1 MENIAGKVAFVTGG
15 ASGLGL
21 AMVQSFTAAGMK
33 VVIADVEEAAL
44 EQARILFADTNAEV
58 ICMQVDVT
66 DRDAMARAREETL
79 AAFGK
84 VHVVCNNA
92 GVARNGNLA
101 DMTYQDW
108 DWVMKVNVDGVING
122 VVTFVNDMKSH
133 GEGGHFV
140 NTASIAGQY
149 GMQGLG
155 VYCAGKFA
163 VVGLSESLRL
173 DLAADGIGVSVLCP
187 GVVETRI
194 GESERNRPDQYGGS
208 TAPAMVQREGT
219 APVDLRVMQPGDIG
233 DMVLHAV
240 QNDRFY
246 ILSHEEFQVPV
257 QKRAQ
262 ELADEFAYWKNYC
275 DANGI

>member
-1 MENIAGKVAFVTGG
+1 MKNIAGKVAFITGG

-21 AMVQSFTAAGMK
+21 AMAQSFTGAGMK
-33 VVIADVEEAAL
+33 VVITDIEEEAL
-44 EQARILFADTNAEV
+44 HKTQVLFSEKNAEV
-58 ICMQVDVT
+58 ICLKADVT
-66 DRDAMARAREETL
+66 DRDSMANARDEAL

-101 DMTYQDW
+101 DMTYRDW

-122 VVTFVNDMKSH
+122 VVTFVNEIKAH

-149 GMQGLG
+149 GMPGLG
-155 VYCAGKFA
+155 VYCTGKFA

-173 DLAADGIGVSVLCP
+173 DLDAAGIGVSVLCP

-194 GESERNRPDQYGGS
+194 GESERNRPDYYGGS
-208 TAPAMVQREGT
+208 SSPAMTPLDRSPLPEMQ
-219 APVDLRVMQPGDIG
+219 VMQAKDIG
-233 DMVLHAV
+233 DMVLHAI

-246 ILSHEEFQVPV
+246 ILSHEEFEGPV
-257 QKRAQ
+257 SRRGK
-262 ELADEFAYWKNYC
+262 ELAEEFAYWKSYREENEL
-275 DANGI
+275 